1 MGELKTKMPVEVAEK
16 VLEQTMQNNSC
27 LSYWINGKAY
37 KVDDA
42 IETILAVH
50 TKRENAIKSLGH
62 DIRTFRES
70 IGNEAVLIG
79 FNSCVALCNKW
90 IGKDKI

>member
-1 MGELKTKMPVEVAEK
+1 
-16 VLEQTMQNNSC
+16 MQNKSC
-27 LSYWINGKAY
+27 ISYWIDGKAY

-70 IGNEAVLIG
+70 IKNKVVLIG

-90 IGKDKI
+90 IGKDKS